1 MSVLSPSVHDIP
13 RRLDVGWYVFACS
26 VFMPIIVAEYVG
38 PIIGMGFAILMLCS
52 GIIWIRNFPT
62 PRFPTA
68 GFWLVGILLVGLASA
83 VAADRSGVTTLN
95 INLQRDLAI
104 TVSYIL
110 FLTVGYYFA
119 YSRSSLRLILV
130 ALAAAGL
137 VISIVQLVKAGMVVS
152 SGVKD
157 LYLFRLD
164 AGRGSA
170 SQFAALCAG
179 LVLLQDAA
187 VVKYRPMILV
197 STAITVLSILSTL
210 SRGLM
215 LDLIIL
221 AVTVMGL
228 TMNRRGTLVPDV
240 LNFFFAIISA
250 ATVVVGVYF
259 ALRLLLPAVSHF
271 IDEFFITRLQNSFA
285 EVASTE
291 LETRNQIAT
300 NFRAFELERSTQQ
313 FEEQTALAQ
322 WLGQGWGATVEF
334 GMETASTK
342 SSFSRTSG
350 AFFHN
355 GYAYYLMKV
364 GIVGLLLYIGFLCHL
379 ALRATAYKTWHSGD
393 FPVIRRKILLAAVV
407 SLAVNTVTGGGLGF
421 PGDNFGLVALL
432 GACYGPVWGTVMKGE
447 RLQPTAVPMSRTLTR
462 RRVLRRIGDRQ

>member
-1 MSVLSPSVHDIP
+1 MSLLSPSVQDIP

-26 VFMPIIVAEYVG
+26 VFMPIIVAQYVG
-38 PIIGMGFAILMLCS
+38 PIVGIGFAILIAGS

-62 PRFPTA
+62 PRFPSA

-130 ALAAAGL
+130 ALATAGL
-137 VISIVQLVKAGMVVS
+137 VISIVQLVKAGIVVS
-152 SGVKD
+152 GGVKD
-157 LYLFRLD
+157 LYLFRLN

-170 SQFAALCAG
+170 SQFAGLCAG
-179 LVLLQDAA
+179 LVLLRDAA

-215 LDLIIL
+215 FDLIIL
-221 AVTVMGL
+221 AVMVMGL
-228 TMNRRGTLVPDV
+228 TTNRRGTLVPDV
-240 LNFFFAIISA
+240 LNFVFAIISA
-250 ATVVVGVYF
+250 AMVVVGIYF
-259 ALRLLLPAVSHF
+259 ALRLVVPAVSHF
-271 IDEFFITRLQNSFA
+271 IDEFFITRLQNSST
-285 EVASTE
+285 EVASTD
-291 LETRNQIAT
+291 LETRDQIAT
-300 NFRAFELERSTQQ
+300 NFRAFELERTMQQ

-322 WLGQGWGATVEF
+322 WLGQGWGATVEY
-334 GMETASTK
+334 GMETAGSK
-342 SSFSRTSG
+342 SNFSRTSG

-364 GIVGLLLYIGFLCHL
+364 GIVGLSFYIGFLCHL
-379 ALRATAYKTWHSGD
+379 ALRATAHKTWPSGD
-393 FPVIRRKILLAAVV
+393 FAVIRRKILMAAAVA
-407 SLAVNTVTGGGLGF
+407 LALDTVAAGGLGF
-421 PGDNFGLVALL
+421 PSEYLGLVTLL
-432 GACYGPVWGTVMKGE
+432 GACYGPVWGPDGDE
-447 RLQPTAVPMSRTLTR
+447 R
-462 RRVLRRIGDRQ
+462 RRAATDCGADVSDVNSAASAEENW